1 MQHSSRLQNEPA
13 LTDIATGGAD
23 YRRPVAA
30 PRDGPS
36 AVRPAD
42 LAPLR
47 RALRQALTTESVA
60 SALRLE
66 TSLSLSPLDRGGD
79 PVH

>member
-1 MQHSSRLQNEPA
+1 M
-13 LTDIATGGAD
+13 
-23 YRRPVAA
+23 AA

-47 RALRQALTTESVA
+47 RALRQAITTESVA